1 MSFTSQVNTF
11 LTGASKV
18 VSDASSLKKKATTS
32 YAAAS
37 VPVPWDL

>member
-18 VSDASSLKKKATTS
+18 VSDDSSLKKATTS